1 MTYRVRNLESLN
13 ERWCTKFF
21 QRHEISM
28 NAELLILKE
37 NACVELR
44 ICVFSCLRSDF
55 LKIHTFGGGAVVS

>member
-1 MTYRVRNLESLN
+1 
-13 ERWCTKFF
+13 
-21 QRHEISM
+21 M